1 MPTDA
6 AGAADYESL
15 GKLLH
20 RYRMASGLTQEELA
34 AQSGVS
40 ARTISSMERGR
51 ITRPYSR
58 SVRLI
63 AGALKLSDSERARF
77 LAAGYVGR
85 SPSGTAGVAGPAGGT
100 DAVYLAPPSSQNV
113 APTRGRPSQLPP
125 DIPEFAGRSGQ
136 ISWLRELLAG
146 GSPAGSVRIAAVT
159 GAGGLGKSALAVHV
173 GHQLRD
179 EFPDGQLF
187 IELQGSL
194 DNPLA
199 STEALARL
207 LRHLGVGDVA
217 MPKDEAELAAEYRTR
232 VADRRMLI
240 ILDDARDAAHAR
252 PLLPGTASGAVLVTS
267 RSWLAGLEGSRL
279 LALEPLDDSEAREL
293 FAGICGAE
301 RPAAEPAATDAVLAA
316 CAGLPLAVRIAAS
329 RLVSRP
335 GGDIRSLA
343 EQLADET
350 QRLEG
355 LQVGDLAVRA
365 TFQVSYSAL
374 PGFDGRAGE
383 DAARA
388 FRLLGLWP
396 GPDISLPATA
406 ALLGL
411 ETRPTARVLEKL
423 VDIHLLESPAPRRY
437 RFHDLVRVFAAECAA
452 RDETPES
459 SAQAILRLLTWYLH
473 TADNGQRILAPRER
487 ERELVPVEASVVP
500 LAFTDY
506 DAAAD
511 WGETERSKLVAAVTL
526 AARWG
531 LHRICAQLASVA
543 WEEYWRRP
551 WDGWVS
557 VLQTGI
563 DSATASGDH
572 ADRAWLLN
580 YLGVV
585 LMYQGASHDALARL
599 EAALPLS
606 REVGDKLCEA
616 TITAHLAIACKQ
628 LKRYDQAIAS
638 FERAQRIFRS
648 LGSVQK
654 GSILMNLGMLYVEV
668 GRLREGVRRMENAL
682 AVLSQAGNLAL
693 ESLAHS
699 QLAGSYRQLGRAD
712 DAIRWARTALEI
724 SRRLRD
730 EYQQTAAWHALGEA
744 LADAGDTA
752 QARACLERAHAL
764 AASLGIPQAAEI
776 AASLAALETNTA
788 GGGLGRLDI
797 RGATSIA
804 IAPNGRTAYVL
815 GEAVTPIALATRALA
830 PGAVGRA

>member
-1 MPTDA
+1 MPTDPP
-6 AGAADYESL
+6 GSADHESL

-63 AGALKLSDSERARF
+63 AGALELSDSERARF
-77 LAAGYVGR
+77 LAAGYFGR
-85 SPSGTAGVAGPAGGT
+85 GPSGTAGTAGGT
-100 DAVYLAPPSSQNV
+100 DAVSLARPSNDDV
-113 APTRGRPSQLPP
+113 APARGRPSQLPP

-136 ISWLRELLAG
+136 ISWLRDLLV
-146 GSPAGSVRIAAVT
+146 GSSPGGSVRIAAVT

-232 VADRRMLI
+232 IADRRMLI

-279 LALEPLDDSEAREL
+279 LALEPLDDSEARQL
-293 FAGICGAE
+293 FAGICGAA

-350 QRLEG
+350 QRLEE
-355 LQVGDLAVRA
+355 LQAGDLAVRA

-374 PGFDGRAGE
+374 PGFDGRASE

-452 RDETPES
+452 RDEAPES
-459 SAQAILRLLTWYLH
+459 CAQAILRLLTWYLH

-487 ERELVPVEASVVP
+487 ERELVPVEARVVP

-511 WGETERSKLVAAVTL
+511 WGESERPKLVAAVTL

-531 LHRICAQLASVA
+531 LHRVCAQLASVA

-551 WDGWVS
+551 WGGWVS

-563 DSATASGDH
+563 DSATESGDH

-628 LKRYDQAIAS
+628 LKRYDEAIAS
-638 FERAQRIFRS
+638 FERAQRMFRS
-648 LGSVQK
+648 LGSAQK

-668 GRLREGVRRMENAL
+668 GRLREGARRMENAL

-699 QLAGSYRQLGRAD
+699 QLAALTGS
-712 DAIRWARTALEI
+712 WAEPMRPSAGPGPPWRSAAGFATSI
-724 SRRLRD
+724 SRRLPGMRLGRRW
-730 EYQQTAAWHALGEA
+730 QTQE
-744 LADAGDTA
+744 TRPRP
-752 QARACLERAHAL
+752 ARAWKEPMPWPP
-764 AASLGIPQAAEI
+764 AS
-776 AASLAALETNTA
+776 AS
-788 GGGLGRLDI
+788 R
-797 RGATSIA
+797 R
-804 IAPNGRTAYVL
+804 PR
-815 GEAVTPIALATRALA
+815 R
-830 PGAVGRA
+830 